1 MKHLLIFTCLIGL
14 TGLLACTNSGDTRGY
29 IVKTGDKA
37 PDFTIRYL
45 DGTTAQ
51 LSDLRG
57 KVVMLQFTASW
68 CGVCRKEMPYI
79 EKDIWQPYKDR
90 PDFALIGIDYKESV
104 DTTRQFANAIP
115 VTYPLT
121 LDENGETFHLYA
133 AKDAGVTR
141 NVIIDRYGTIV
152 FLTRLYDEQEFAEML
167 KVIAQLMVND

>member
-1 MKHLLIFTCLIGL
+1 MKHLLIFICLIGL
-14 TGLLACTNSGDTRGY
+14 TGFFACTNSSDTRGY

-68 CGVCRKEMPYI
+68 CGVCRKEMPHI
-79 EKDIWQPYKDR
+79 EKDIWQQYKDR
-90 PDFALIGIDYKESV
+90 PDFALIGIDYKESA
-104 DTTRQFANAIP
+104 DTTRQFASAIP

-121 LDENGETFHLYA
+121 LDKNGETFHLYA

-167 KVIAQLMVND
+167 TVIAQLMGND